1 MEITGKVIV
10 KNDTKIVSEKFKS
23 REFVIE
29 TDGNYPQK
37 ISFQLA
43 QDKVSHL
50 DKVNVGDTICIHF
63 NIRGREWKSPQG
75 EVKYFNTLDVWNI
88 DGITKGANNLVSNKP
103 YFTTNTQKEKP
114 FTPNVT
120 DGNDLPF

>member
-23 REFVIE
+23 RDFVIE
-29 TDGNYPQK
+29 TEDKYPQK

-50 DKVNVGDTICIHF
+50 DKVNVGDTICVHF
-63 NIRGREWKSPQG
+63 NVRGREWKSPQG
-75 EVKYFNTLDVWNI
+75 EVKYFNTLDAWNI
-88 DGITKGANNLVSNKP
+88 DGITKANTPINNDP
-103 YFTTNTQKEKP
+103 YFTTNEQATTP

-120 DGNDLPF
+120 DGDDLPF